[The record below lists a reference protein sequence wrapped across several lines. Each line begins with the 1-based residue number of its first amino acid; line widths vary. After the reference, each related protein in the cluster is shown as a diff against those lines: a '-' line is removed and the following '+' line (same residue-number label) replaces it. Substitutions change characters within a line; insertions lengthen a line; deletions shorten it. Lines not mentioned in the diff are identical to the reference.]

1 MEVPDLPFDALVLV
15 LASAGHARLR
25 TVSRDWR
32 DAVQAARAHRL
43 WLVRRRARWL
53 RMLVRARAAAWIA
66 SRRSRPCSLRVL
78 PAQQLQLVEQ
88 LVRSFE
94 GFAGFEVARRRSD
107 PRCDAVRPWGQGSA
121 REAPLRMILRTM
133 RAHTRASPPRRQP
146 EVPAMR
152 DTPTLDPPQAA
163 IHPPCRRRYV
173 PPRRAQP
180 CWRFQQNWQ
189 PPGRQPRRSR

>member
-66 SRRSRPCSLRVL
+66 SRRSRPCDYVFCPRSSPSL
-78 PAQQLQLVEQ
+78 ALVKAE
-88 LVRSFE
+88 RYKC
-94 GFAGFEVARRRSD
+94 ARCRAAYY
-107 PRCDAVRPWGQGSA
+107 CN
-121 REAPLRMILRTM
+121 APCQE
-133 RAHTRASPPRRQP
+133 RAWCVHKYACG
-146 EVPAMR
+146 A
-152 DTPTLDPPQAA
+152 
-163 IHPPCRRRYV
+163 
-173 PPRRAQP
+173 
-180 CWRFQQNWQ
+180 
-189 PPGRQPRRSR
+189 